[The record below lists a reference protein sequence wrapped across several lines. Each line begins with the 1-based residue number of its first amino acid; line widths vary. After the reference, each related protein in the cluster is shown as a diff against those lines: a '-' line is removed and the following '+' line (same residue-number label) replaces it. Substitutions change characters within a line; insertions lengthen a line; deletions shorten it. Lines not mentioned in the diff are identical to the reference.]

1 MTVERVRRGAGASL
15 ERVRKTYLRDTFSS
29 TNYIYFFFLYEK
41 QGVLFASSV
50 SNEIV
55 TYLNLKEGIFFFF
68 FKEA

>member
-41 QGVLFASSV
+41 QGVLFASV
-50 SNEIV
+50 SNFFLRKHN
-55 TYLNLKEGIFFFF
+55 LNLIIIIINKN
-68 FKEA
+68 